1 MVNAKLEEVT
11 AIPLLVVVMGVAGSG
26 KSSLAE
32 ALAEQSG
39 YCYLDADDF
48 HSAESRAHMASG
60 KPLTDAMR
68 APWIESICE
77 RLRQHVKERIHTVLA
92 FSGLKKIHREPL
104 RHCGSNVLF
113 LHLTGDRET
122 LAQRMRE
129 RTDHF
134 MPVSLLD
141 SQLESLET
149 PTDEPD
155 VYSLLIGP
163 SVNELLVQAH
173 QVMAPYVFPS
183 TK

>member
-1 MVNAKLEEVT
+1 MINAKLKEAT
-11 AIPLLVVVMGVAGSG
+11 DAPLLVVVMGVAGSG

-32 ALAEQSG
+32 ALAQQRD

-68 APWIESICE
+68 APWIEAICE
-77 RLRQHVKERIHTVLA
+77 RLRQHVEERIHTVLA

-104 RHCGSNVLF
+104 RHCGSKVVF

-122 LAQRMRE
+122 LAQRMQA

-134 MPVSLLD
+134 MPASLLD

-155 VYSLLIGP
+155 VYPLVIGP
-163 SVNELLVQAH
+163 SVNELLDQA
-173 QVMAPYVFPS
+173 QKLMRP
-183 TK
+183 